1 MISAKPAN
9 AIDAPGFCLKRK
21 IDSATRITAAIAAR
35 LMAERQLGGRLSR
48 SARRS
53 VAVAPLPPLP
63 FFSVPAGLRP
73 VRPRDSIVPAAV
85 PRCLLRRLRFVWAMA
100 EL

>member
-1 MISAKPAN
+1 MGAKPAK
-9 AIDAPGFCLKRK
+9 AIDAAGFCLKRK
-21 IDSATRITAAIAAR
+21 IESPTRITAAIAAR
-35 LMAERQLGGRLSR
+35 LMADRQLGGRDRR

-53 VAVAPLPPLP
+53 AAVAPLPPRF
-63 FFSVPAGLRP
+63 FFSEPVGLRP
-73 VRPRDSIVPAAV
+73 VRPRVSTVPAAL